1 MKHFLFIIM
10 LLLNFSTFF
19 AQKNNHDYMQGV
31 WDLGTKCDK
40 DVY

>member
-19 AQKNNHDYMQGV
+19 AQKNHDYMQGV